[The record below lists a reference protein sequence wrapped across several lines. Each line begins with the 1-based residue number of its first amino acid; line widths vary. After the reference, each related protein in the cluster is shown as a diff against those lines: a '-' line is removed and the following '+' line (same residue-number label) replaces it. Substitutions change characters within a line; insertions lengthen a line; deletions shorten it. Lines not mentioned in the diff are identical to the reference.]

1 MTIVTS
7 QEAQERLQ
15 ELLLRVANGEQVC
28 IQDPNL
34 PTINLVLNSPPKK
47 RTLGQ
52 LKGKVILSDDFDAPL
67 SKDEESQFYP
77 DSDNA

>member
-15 ELLLRVANGEQVC
+15 ELLLRVANGEQVS

-47 RTLGQ
+47 RILGQ

-67 SKDEESQFYP
+67 SKEEENQFYP